1 MCVCFDVGFVFNCLF
16 VYLCEDWIENR
27 DLMAP
32 TNVFETIFFF
42 SRCVSCSCLNGF
54 IIITRDNL
62 VISPHNP
69 LSNFTSYINRLTL
82 YFQLICILVFLNH
95 QSLIH
100 PCISFF
106 IVQLI
111 VTWRICFRIMRTLKS
126 VACSGIWYSAQFTR
140 TF

>member
-1 MCVCFDVGFVFNCLF
+1 MFVSFDAGFVFNCLF
-16 VYLCEDWIENR
+16 IYLCEDWIGKVGF
-27 DLMAP
+27 DG
-32 TNVFETIFFF
+32 TNKRVWNHILI
-42 SRCVSCSCLNGF
+42 SRCVSCSCLNDF

-62 VISPHNP
+62 VFSPHNP
-69 LSNFTSYINRLTL
+69 LSNFTSCTNRSTL

>member
-1 MCVCFDVGFVFNCLF
+1 MCLF
-16 VYLCEDWIENR
+16 WRWFCLQLSFSIFMRGLNWESGFDG
-27 DLMAP
+27 
-32 TNVFETIFFF
+32 TNKRVWNNILI
-42 SRCVSCSCLNGF
+42 SRCILCSCLNGF
-54 IIITRDNL
+54 IIISRNNL

-69 LSNFTSYINRLTL
+69 LSNFTSSKNRFPVFSISMYVSFSKSPKSYI
-82 YFQLICILVFLNH
+82 
-95 QSLIH
+95 SLH
-100 PCISFF
+100 FFF

>member
-1 MCVCFDVGFVFNCLF
+1 MFVLTLVLSSTVFLCIYARIEWKKEILWHQQTCLKP
-16 VYLCEDWIENR
+16 Y
-27 DLMAP
+27 
-32 TNVFETIFFF
+32 FF
-42 SRCVSCSCLNGF
+42 SICVSCSCLSGF
-54 IIITRDNL
+54 VIITRDNL

-69 LSNFTSYINRLTL
+69 LSNFTSCINRLTL